1 MSSKPLTHSDRS
13 LTIPARYDQLRRAN
27 AFVSELA
34 AQVGFAG
41 LQLNRIEL
49 AVDEACSNIIQ
60 HAYANRTDGRIYIRV
75 QAFPGERIVITI
87 IDTGDPFDPD
97 AVPVHDPNADL
108 DNLKV
113 GGLGLFLIKRV
124 MDEVK
129 FEFNVRGDGGAQPE
143 RFNRLTMVKHL

>member
-13 LTIPARYDQLRRAN
+13 LTIPAQYDQLWRVN

-60 HAYANRTDGRIYIRV
+60 HAYANRTDGRIDLRV
-75 QAFPGERIVITI
+75 QTFPGERIVITI

-97 AVPVHDPNADL
+97 VVPVHDPNADL

-129 FEFNVRGDGGAQPE
+129 FEFNVRGDGGGQPE